1 METKLNGK
9 TFCITGVLSIGR
21 KEITEII
28 TKNGGKV
35 GGACTSKT
43 NYLVV
48 GDDPGANKLAEA
60 EKHGTP
66 IIDEEE
72 LMDMI

>member
-1 METKLNGK
+1 MENKLNGM
-9 TFCITGVLSIGR
+9 TFCITGVLSQGR
-21 KEITEII
+21 KEIIELI

-43 NYLVV
+43 SYLIV
-48 GDDPGANKLAEA
+48 GEDPGANKLAEA

-66 IIDEEE
+66 IISEER
-72 LMDMI
+72 LMDIL